1 MRKVVILTT
10 GGTIASL
17 KDESGFMRPGAL
29 SGEELL
35 KLADIRLGID
45 LIVESVFQLP
55 SPQISW
61 KNLLELKTRIEEI
74 YENDDVNGVVVTCGT
89 STLEEVAYFLDLT
102 IENKRPVVLTGAQRG
117 PNLLGSDSIV
127 NLRQAILVANSRNSH
142 DLGCLVVFN
151 EKIFMAR
158 HVKKIHSYNVNG
170 FGSYG
175 YGYLGI
181 VDRDDVLYYVKPFR
195 REVYSLKREIPLIY
209 MVKCG
214 LDTDGE
220 FIRCAIE
227 NKAEGI
233 IVEGAGRG
241 QVAIKVA
248 EAVTEAIEA
257 GVVVVLTTS
266 CDEGVVYPV
275 YNYTGSETD
284 LKNRGAVIGGSYES
298 KKARVKLAVLLSA
311 GIKDKAEIQKHF
323 SD

>member
-1 MRKVVILTT
+1 MKKVVILTT

-29 SGEELL
+29 NGEELL
-35 KLADIRLGID
+35 KLADIRLDID

-61 KNLLELKTRIEEI
+61 NNLLELKTRIEEI
-74 YENDDVNGVVVTCGT
+74 YENEDVNGVVVTCGT

-102 IENKRPVVLTGAQRG
+102 INNKRPVVVTGAQRG

-127 NLRQAILVANSRNSH
+127 NLRQAILVANSSKSNG
-142 DLGCLVVFN
+142 LGCVVVFN
-151 EKIFMAR
+151 EKIFTAR
-158 HVKKIHSYNVNG
+158 HVKKVHSYNVNG

-181 VDRDDVLYYVKPFR
+181 VDREDVIYYVKPVR
-195 REVYSLKREIPLIY
+195 REVYSLKRKIPLIY

-214 LDTDGE
+214 IDTDGE

-241 QVAIKVA
+241 QVSPQVA
-248 EAVTEAIEA
+248 EAVTEAIET
-257 GVVVVLTTS
+257 GVTVVLTTS

-284 LKNRGAVIGGSYES
+284 LKNRGVVIGGSYES
-298 KKARVKLAVLLSA
+298 KKARVKLAVLLSS
-311 GIKDKAEIQKHF
+311 GIKDNAEIQKHF